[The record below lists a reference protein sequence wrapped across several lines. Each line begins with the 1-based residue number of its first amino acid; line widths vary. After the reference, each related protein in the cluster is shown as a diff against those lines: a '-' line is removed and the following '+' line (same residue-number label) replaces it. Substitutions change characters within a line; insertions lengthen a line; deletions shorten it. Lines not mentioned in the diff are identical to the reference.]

1 MLRAAPWGIESP
13 RLTNSPLAKR
23 DLEEYLFN
31 ECFSYAA
38 VISGAAPRNR
48 CFAAIRALASV
59 PPAPAATPK
68 SVSCGLL
75 QWADVICVME
85 QKHKDRLMAEYRR
98 IIENKPLHVLD
109 IPDDYR
115 YMDPE
120 LVRQLEEL
128 VPDMLGI

>member
-1 MLRAAPWGIESP
+1 MNVLFICSRNQWRSP
-13 RLTNSPLAKR
+13 TEEQVFRRYPGLSVRSAGTSRNAK
-23 DLEEYLFN
+23 
-31 ECFSYAA
+31 
-38 VISGAAPRNR
+38 
-48 CFAAIRALASV
+48 
-59 PPAPAATPK
+59 K

-128 VPDMLGI
+128 VPEVLGI

>member
-1 MLRAAPWGIESP
+1 MNVLFICSRNQWRSP
-13 RLTNSPLAKR
+13 TAEQVFRRYPGLSVRSAGTGRNAK
-23 DLEEYLFN
+23 
-31 ECFSYAA
+31 
-38 VISGAAPRNR
+38 
-48 CFAAIRALASV
+48 
-59 PPAPAATPK
+59 K
-68 SVSCGLL
+68 SVSGKLL

-128 VPDMLGI
+128 VPEVLEI

>member
-1 MLRAAPWGIESP
+1 
-13 RLTNSPLAKR
+13 
-23 DLEEYLFN
+23 
-31 ECFSYAA
+31 
-38 VISGAAPRNR
+38 
-48 CFAAIRALASV
+48 
-59 PPAPAATPK
+59 
-68 SVSCGLL
+68 
-75 QWADVICVME
+75 ME

-128 VPDMLGI
+128 VPEVLGI

>member
-1 MLRAAPWGIESP
+1 MNVLFICSRNQWRSP
-13 RLTNSPLAKR
+13 RRS
-23 DLEEYLFN
+23 
-31 ECFSYAA
+31 
-38 VISGAAPRNR
+38 R
-48 CFAAIRALASV
+48 CSAAIPALASV
-59 PPAPAATPK
+59 PPAPAATPKK

-98 IIENKPLHVLD
+98 IIENKSLHVLD

-128 VPDMLGI
+128 VPEVLGI

>member
-1 MLRAAPWGIESP
+1 MNVLFICSRNQWRSP
-13 RLTNSPLAKR
+13 TAEQVFRRYPCLSVRSAGTSRNAK
-23 DLEEYLFN
+23 
-31 ECFSYAA
+31 
-38 VISGAAPRNR
+38 
-48 CFAAIRALASV
+48 
-59 PPAPAATPK
+59 K

-75 QWADVICVME
+75 LWADVICVME

-128 VPDMLGI
+128 VPEVLGI

>member
-1 MLRAAPWGIESP
+1 
-13 RLTNSPLAKR
+13 
-23 DLEEYLFN
+23 
-31 ECFSYAA
+31 
-38 VISGAAPRNR
+38 
-48 CFAAIRALASV
+48 
-59 PPAPAATPK
+59 
-68 SVSCGLL
+68 
-75 QWADVICVME
+75 ME

>member
-1 MLRAAPWGIESP
+1 M
-13 RLTNSPLAKR
+13 
-23 DLEEYLFN
+23 
-31 ECFSYAA
+31 CFSYAA
-38 VISGAAPRNR
+38 EINGAAPRRSR
-48 CFAAIRALASV
+48 CSAAIPALASV
-59 PPAPAATPK
+59 PPAPAATP
-68 SVSCGLL
+68 SCGLL

-128 VPDMLGI
+128 VPEVLGI

>member
-1 MLRAAPWGIESP
+1 
-13 RLTNSPLAKR
+13 
-23 DLEEYLFN
+23 
-31 ECFSYAA
+31 
-38 VISGAAPRNR
+38 
-48 CFAAIRALASV
+48 
-59 PPAPAATPK
+59 
-68 SVSCGLL
+68 
-75 QWADVICVME
+75 ME

-128 VPDMLGI
+128 VPEVLEI

>member
-1 MLRAAPWGIESP
+1 M
-13 RLTNSPLAKR
+13 
-23 DLEEYLFN
+23 
-31 ECFSYAA
+31 CFSYAA
-38 VISGAAPRNR
+38 EINGTAPRRSR
-48 CFAAIRALASV
+48 CSAAILALASV
-59 PPAPAATPK
+59 PLAPAATPK
-68 SVSCGLL
+68 KDVSCGLL

-128 VPDMLGI
+128 VPEVLGI

>member
-1 MLRAAPWGIESP
+1 M
-13 RLTNSPLAKR
+13 
-23 DLEEYLFN
+23 
-31 ECFSYAA
+31 CFSYAA
-38 VISGAAPRNR
+38 EINGAAPRRSR
-48 CFAAIRALASV
+48 CSAAILALASV
-59 PPAPAATPK
+59 PLAPAATPK

-128 VPDMLGI
+128 VPEVLGI

>member
-1 MLRAAPWGIESP
+1 
-13 RLTNSPLAKR
+13 
-23 DLEEYLFN
+23 
-31 ECFSYAA
+31 
-38 VISGAAPRNR
+38 
-48 CFAAIRALASV
+48 
-59 PPAPAATPK
+59 
-68 SVSCGLL
+68 
-75 QWADVICVME
+75 VME

-128 VPDMLGI
+128 VPEVLGI

>member
-1 MLRAAPWGIESP
+1 
-13 RLTNSPLAKR
+13 
-23 DLEEYLFN
+23 
-31 ECFSYAA
+31 
-38 VISGAAPRNR
+38 
-48 CFAAIRALASV
+48 
-59 PPAPAATPK
+59 
-68 SVSCGLL
+68 
-75 QWADVICVME
+75 ADVICVME

-128 VPDMLGI
+128 VPEVLGI